1 MSDDGLIGKVIMSVA
16 VIVAAIPGLVVE
28 PGPVSEVV
36 ALGVLGAIWL
46 GDEDFNE
53 VSGQI

>member
-1 MSDDGLIGKVIMSVA
+1 MADGLMGKIIVSVA
-16 VIVAAIPGLVVE
+16 VIVAAIPGLFVE

-36 ALGVLGAIWL
+36 ALGVLAAIWL
-46 GDEDFNE
+46 GDEDFSE

>member
-1 MSDDGLIGKVIMSVA
+1 MAEESVFGKVLLTAA

-36 ALGVLGAIWL
+36 ALGALAAIWL
-46 GDEDFNE
+46 PGSEVGDKF
-53 VSGQI
+53 G